1 MWASCFRRTSVT
13 EEATS
18 RNVATPS
25 GRAKQISTPSLSG
38 EGLAADSAPEPVRL
52 TSPRVDDARAAT
64 AARPVAAQARS
75 NSGRQEDWKD
85 KSRTQR
91 DCYECYP
98 RPWLPIC
105 CPDKEKEPID
115 YDPDNIPGDSR
126 RRRLTKTAWDEG
138 WHDMGS
144 RRRQRRPR
152 PISRPHQR
160 GRPRRPSYRDTP
172 WRSWK

>member
-1 MWASCFRRTSVT
+1 MNCS
-13 EEATS
+13 
-18 RNVATPS
+18 
-25 GRAKQISTPSLSG
+25 AKQISTPSLSG

-52 TSPRVDDARAAT
+52 TSPRVVDARAAT

-75 NSGRQEDWKD
+75 NSGRLEDWKD

-126 RRRLTKTAWDEG
+126 RRRLTKTAWDDG

-152 PISRPHQR
+152 PNSRPRQR
-160 GRPRRPSYRDTP
+160 GRPRRPSYLDTP